1 MSFLRQDLPP
11 MRGYHQSKK
20 LLWDPQDMDYT
31 QDQQDW
37 AGLTER
43 EQRFVQKVMSLFLAG
58 ETYVTHDLA
67 PLLIALRREGD
78 HLEEEM
84 FLTAQLFEES
94 KHVEFFNDVLEKVVG
109 DVPDFDAIAGDNYH
123 TLFEVELAESLGR
136 LLTDHSRQAQVE
148 AIVTYHI
155 IIEGM
160 LAETGYYGLF
170 TALRDQKLMPA
181 FARGLEYVQRDEARH
196 IAFGLYLLK
205 RIVGENPELRETITA
220 RSDRLMNVTQGIIME
235 TFEDYLPDIPLGL
248 DLNDIMLYSGKQF
261 MARMNVLQRSD
272 AALTE

>member
-1 MSFLRQDLPP
+1 MSFLTQDMQP
-11 MRGYHQSKK
+11 MRGYHQAKK
-20 LLWDPQDMDYT
+20 LLWDPQDFDYT
-31 QDQQDW
+31 QDKADW
-37 AGLTER
+37 AKLTDR
-43 EQRFVQKVMSLFLAG
+43 EQGFVQKIMSLFLAG

-67 PLLIALRREGD
+67 PLLIALRHEGG

-109 DVPDFDAIAGDNYH
+109 AVPDFDAIAGENYH
-123 TLFEVELAESLGR
+123 GLFEVELAQSLGR
-136 LLTDHSRQAQVE
+136 LLTDQSREAQVE

-170 TALRDQKLMPA
+170 TALRDQNLMPS

-196 IAFGLYLLK
+196 IAFGLHLLT
-205 RIVGENPELRETITA
+205 RILTENPELRPLVDA
-220 RSDRLMNVTQGIIME
+220 RCNALMNITQGIIIE
-235 TFEDYLPDIPLGL
+235 VFDAYLPDLPLGL
-248 DLNDIMLYSGKQF
+248 DLNDLIGYSAKQY
-261 MARMNVLQRSD
+261 MARMNVLERSNTP
-272 AALTE
+272 AV

>member
-1 MSFLRQDLPP
+1 

-20 LLWDPQDMDYT
+20 LLWDPQDLDYS

-84 FLTAQLFEES
+84 FLTTQLFEES

-109 DVPDFDAIAGDNYH
+109 DVPDFDAIAGKNYH

-170 TALRDQKLMPA
+170 TALRDQNLMPA

-196 IAFGLYLLK
+196 IAFGLHLLA
-205 RIVGENPELRETITA
+205 RILGENPELREVVTT
-220 RSDRLMNVTQGIIME
+220 RSNALMNVTQGIIME

-272 AALTE
+272 APLAE